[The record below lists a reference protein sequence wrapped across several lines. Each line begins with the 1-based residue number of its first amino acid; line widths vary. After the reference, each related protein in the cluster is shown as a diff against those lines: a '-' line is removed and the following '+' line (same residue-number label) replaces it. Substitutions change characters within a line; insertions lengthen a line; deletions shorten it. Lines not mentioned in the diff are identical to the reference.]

1 MFHSMFLPSS
11 LSSFLVAPFPF
22 TFFLSHSLF
31 LSYKFFCLQ
40 LFLLIICL
48 LFIFFFPYPCLLTVF
63 IGFGCLLF
71 FLSAF
76 FVSHSLFLSYKFFCL
91 QLFLLII
98 CLLFIFFFPYPCLLT
113 VFIGFGCLLFFLSA
127 FISFILLS
135 HLRICLLNSIYIS
148 PISSRAFL
156 SFRVPSFFTV
166 PCHLHGMSLLQAVH
180 GSTDMLR
187 NHTSGSSFP
196 TISLTK
202 CRHVDVARCDT
213 QVNYVIQ
220 NNGL

>member
-1 MFHSMFLPSS
+1 MFHSMSLPSS

-31 LSYKFFCLQ
+31 LSYKILCLQ
-40 LFLLIICL
+40 LFLFIICL
-48 LFIFFFPYPCLLTVF
+48 SFINFFPYPF
-63 IGFGCLLF
+63 
-71 FLSAF
+71 
-76 FVSHSLFLSYKFFCL
+76 
-91 QLFLLII
+91 
-98 CLLFIFFFPYPCLLT
+98 LLT

-127 FISFILLS
+127 FISYILLS
-135 HLRICLLNSIYIS
+135 HLRICLLNSIFIS

-187 NHTSGSSFP
+187 NHTSGSSLP
-196 TISLTK
+196 TITLTK
-202 CRHVDVARCDT
+202 CWHVDMAPCDT
-213 QVNYVIQ
+213 QVNFVIQ